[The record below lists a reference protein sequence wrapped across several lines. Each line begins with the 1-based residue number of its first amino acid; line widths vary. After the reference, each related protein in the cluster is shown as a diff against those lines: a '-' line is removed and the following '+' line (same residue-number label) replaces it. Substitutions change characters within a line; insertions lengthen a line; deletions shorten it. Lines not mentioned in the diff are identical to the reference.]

1 MRQRSPGIGLLRR
14 GVIAGLAVA
23 VLLGAVA
30 YSVQFRHGL
39 GVTGLSRAVPWGLYI
54 SQFTFLVGVAAS
66 SVLVVLPRH
75 VHGRRDGAELVL
87 VGEALSVAAL
97 LEAFTFVLVDLG
109 RPERVLYVLLH
120 PSPTSLMF
128 WDILT
133 LSGYLVVC
141 AAVLAGS
148 LLARPGERGH
158 APRWLVLVSIPL
170 AVGIHVVTALLYAGL
185 VARGGWMTAILA
197 PKFLA
202 TAFASGS
209 ALLLLLAR
217 ALDATGALPVPP
229 TALARLAGILTYALA
244 ATLLFAGL
252 EAFTSL
258 YSGLPGGAAHVGHL
272 YLPAAHAEG
281 PAALMLTSTG
291 LGALALGVL
300 LWPALRGRPRLLD
313 LACGAVLLSVYL
325 EKGLVFVPSGFAPSA
340 LGADVAYAP
349 SAIEVTVAL
358 GIHAGGALLFLALL
372 HQVLARS
379 RAPAAAPAGPP
390 TVATSAAAGPAM
402 APGAVVG

>member
-1 MRQRSPGIGLLRR
+1 MRQGSARFGLLQR
-14 GVIAGLAVA
+14 GAVAGLAA
-23 VLLGAVA
+23 ALLLGAAA
-30 YSVQFRHGL
+30 YATQVRHGL

-87 VGEALSVAAL
+87 LGEALSVVAL

-109 RPERVLYVLLH
+109 RPERVLFVLLH

-128 WDILT
+128 WDVLT
-133 LSGYLVVC
+133 LSGYLFAC
-141 AAVLAGS
+141 SAVLAGS
-148 LLARPGERGH
+148 LLARPGEREH
-158 APRWLVLVSIPL
+158 APRWLVLGSIPL
-170 AVGIHVVTALLYAGL
+170 AIGIHVVTALLYAGL

-229 TALARLAGILTYALA
+229 TALARLAGILTYTLA
-244 ATLLFAGL
+244 GTLLFSGL
-252 EAFTSL
+252 ETFTSL
-258 YSGLPGGAAHVGHL
+258 YSGLPGGAAHVRHL
-272 YLPAAHAEG
+272 YLPAAHAAG
-281 PAALMLTSTG
+281 PAAMMLTSTG
-291 LGALALGVL
+291 LAALALGVL
-300 LWPALRGRPRLLD
+300 LWPALRRRPRLLD
-313 LACGAVLLSVYL
+313 LACGAVVLAVYL

-340 LGADVAYAP
+340 LGADVTYAP

-372 HQVLARS
+372 QLVLART
-379 RAPAAAPAGPP
+379 RATTAAAE
-390 TVATSAAAGPAM
+390 TSATASAAAGPLLAT
-402 APGAVVG
+402 GATAG

>member
-23 VLLGAVA
+23 ILLGAVA

-109 RPERVLYVLLH
+109 RPERVLHVLLH
-120 PSPTSLMF
+120 PSPSSLMF

-148 LLARPGERGH
+148 LL
-158 APRWLVLVSIPL
+158 
-170 AVGIHVVTALLYAGL
+170 
-185 VARGGWMTAILA
+185 
-197 PKFLA
+197 
-202 TAFASGS
+202 
-209 ALLLLLAR
+209 
-217 ALDATGALPVPP
+217 
-229 TALARLAGILTYALA
+229 
-244 ATLLFAGL
+244 
-252 EAFTSL
+252 
-258 YSGLPGGAAHVGHL
+258 
-272 YLPAAHAEG
+272 
-281 PAALMLTSTG
+281 
-291 LGALALGVL
+291 
-300 LWPALRGRPRLLD
+300 
-313 LACGAVLLSVYL
+313 
-325 EKGLVFVPSGFAPSA
+325 
-340 LGADVAYAP
+340 
-349 SAIEVTVAL
+349 
-358 GIHAGGALLFLALL
+358 
-372 HQVLARS
+372 
-379 RAPAAAPAGPP
+379 
-390 TVATSAAAGPAM
+390 
-402 APGAVVG
+402 